1 MNQLISWLQSVLVRV
16 IVTSFLVGS
25 TLLLSAVLGYGN
37 SFQAQAD
44 PLTPEATSYQV
55 DRTDAETFKD
65 QAQDQGND
73 LIKNSQNKLESAAD
87 NIREK
92 LNLDQPIYPPTKE
105 FLNTVQDSAKEAVQA
120 PQKALEKTV
129 DTVTGNQ

>member
-55 DRTDAETFKD
+55 DRTDVETFND

-73 LIKNSQNKLESAAD
+73 LIKNSQNKLESAVD

-92 LNLDQPIYPPTKE
+92 LNLDQPIYPGTKE
-105 FLNTVQDSAKEAVQA
+105 FLNDVQNQA
-120 PQKALEKTV
+120 E
-129 DTVTGNQ
+129 DTVKSAQDAVKDAV

>member
-55 DRTDAETFKD
+55 DRTDVETFND

-73 LIKNSQNKLESAAD
+73 LIKNSQNKLESAVD

-92 LNLDQPIYPPTKE
+92 LNLDQPIYPGTKE
-105 FLNTVQDSAKEAVQA
+105 FLNDVQNQA
-120 PQKALEKTV
+120 E
-129 DTVTGNQ
+129 DTVKGAQDAVKDAV